1 MSFESLIS
9 NLIYPALVG
18 LIGLVWKQGQSKM
31 EKLEARL
38 EKLEDTT
45 SQHVTEAELRRIL
58 SDKIDPIKEDISEVK
73 KQNDKITDILLNR

>member
-45 SQHVTEAELRRIL
+45 SQHVTEVELRRIL